1 MALPKGVHRVI
12 ARGREY
18 FYYQA
23 NRGTPRAGARIV
35 LPHDP
40 HSPEF
45 WIELRKAQGIE
56 QTVPAVATF
65 GMVCDLYEA
74 WPMFSKLA
82 PGTQAHYRH
91 SLKTVR
97 AAWGDLPA
105 AGLRPVHVQALM
117 DQLAATP
124 GKANN
129 ILGLLW
135 ALSKW
140 GRQRD
145 HFPHSITEGISP
157 YRTEGGHKPWTSTQL
172 AAAEKHLTGMIRRAY
187 FLARYTGQ
195 RGSDIV
201 KLGETFIDDGGFR
214 IRQQKTGQKIGDIW
228 CPIEEPL
235 AAEMAT
241 WERMPGPYLRQNHGK
256 LYGKALLHKHFL
268 EARERIP
275 ELADATFHGLR
286 ATRVVELR
294 QRGATTLQIQDQ
306 VGMSPKMIDRY
317 CRFADKKAN
326 GKAAVIALAER
337 RKNAG
342 L

>member
-1 MALPKGVHRVI
+1 
-12 ARGREY
+12 
-18 FYYQA
+18 
-23 NRGTPRAGARIV
+23 
-35 LPHDP
+35 
-40 HSPEF
+40 
-45 WIELRKAQGIE
+45 
-56 QTVPAVATF
+56 
-65 GMVCDLYEA
+65 MVCDLYEA

-82 PGTQAHYRH
+82 AGTQAHYRH

-129 ILGLLW
+129 VLGLLW

-157 YRTEGGHKPWTSTQL
+157 YRTEGGHKPWTPTQL
-172 AAAEKHLTGMIRRAY
+172 AAAEKHLTGMLRRAY

-195 RGSDIV
+195 RGSDVV

-228 CPIEEPL
+228 CL
-235 AAEMAT
+235 A
-241 WERMPGPYLRQNHGK
+241 GPVPPAKPRQNLQQGPTPQT
-256 LYGKALLHKHFL
+256 LL
-268 EARERIP
+268 
-275 ELADATFHGLR
+275 G
-286 ATRVVELR
+286 
-294 QRGATTLQIQDQ
+294 
-306 VGMSPKMIDRY
+306 SPRTYPGI
-317 CRFADKKAN
+317 
-326 GKAAVIALAER
+326 G
-337 RKNAG
+337 
-342 L
+342 